1 MSEITNVTIC
11 FFVALVVFCYVLPK
25 IRRIFLE
32 LNKEYSIFLR
42 MKKVTA
48 IAGGDLYE
56 TSADED
62 ETPESI
68 GLSQKNTD
76 LGNNPLV
83 NYIVRFNPKIIDEM
97 KNLLLKAGIRQQNAL
112 DEFMKS
118 KVHSGIAL
126 FLILL
131 LLFATND
138 WGIPILESFLLAIVC
153 GMYGGHLLTN
163 INLELLAEKRKKAIE
178 HGVPDLVDLLVIC
191 TESGLDLNGS
201 IKRIARELRTSN
213 PTLADEMS
221 LTAIEME
228 MIPDSRQVFTNL
240 ENRTDS
246 LQIKTLSKTL
256 SQSIEYGS
264 SLSAS
269 LRELAI
275 ESRQTRMLNAEAAAA
290 KAPTL
295 LTLPMMFFIMPCL
308 FIVMLGPVIVG
319 MIRSFRG
326 GA

>member
-1 MSEITNVTIC
+1 MSEFLNMAVC
-11 FFVALVVFCYVLPK
+11 FCVALAVFCSIISPIKNTFIKL
-25 IRRIFLE
+25 LE
-32 LNKEYSIFLR
+32 EYNIFLR
-42 MKKVTA
+42 MKKVTS
-48 IAGGDLYE
+48 IAGGDLYD
-56 TSADED
+56 ADD
-62 ETPESI
+62 MADTPENI
-68 GLSQKNTD
+68 GLNQKSSE
-76 LGNNPLV
+76 GSNNPIV
-83 NYIVRFNPKIIDEM
+83 NWLLKVNPDIVDNIK
-97 KNLLLKAGIRQQNAL
+97 KLLLKAGIRQRDAL
-112 DEFMKS
+112 EDFIKS

-126 FLILL
+126 FLILFI
-131 LLFATND
+131 LFATND
-138 WGIPILESFLLAIVC
+138 WGIPIFESLLISLVG
-153 GMYGGHLLTN
+153 GMFGGHLLTN
-163 INLELLAEKRKKAIE
+163 VNLEILAEKRKKAIE
-178 HGVPDLVDLLVIC
+178 YGVPDLVDLLVIC

-264 SLSAS
+264 SLSTS

-319 MIRSFRG
+319 MIRSFKG
-326 GA
+326 G